1 MLFSQKTIM
10 GCALAA
16 SMSVCSASHAATFP
30 FSFSGASSGGEQQNV
45 SATVTPGAGTLDVV
59 IHNVISN
66 PSSIAQNISDFTV
79 FVAGTP
85 ITGLGSSLVTP
96 NAVSGYI
103 NVASDGTFTFVTAPT
118 SAAWTVTNTSSSV
131 HVDDLAG
138 GAGTCLQASC
148 TIIGSPNQVL
158 TEYIAADSSIAGNSA
173 HNPFIDQNADFLLS
187 VAGIT
192 ASTVITNFQWSFG
205 TTAGNVASA
214 NPITSPVP
222 LPPAALLF
230 GTALAGFGIL
240 GRRRRSNAQA

>member
-59 IHNVISN
+59 VHNFISD
-66 PSSIAQNISDFTV
+66 PSSVAQNISDFTV
-79 FVAGTP
+79 FVQGTP
-85 ITGLGSSLVTP
+85 ITGLSSSLVTP
-96 NAVSGYI
+96 TAISGYV
-103 NVASDGTFTFVTAPT
+103 NVASGGTFTFVTAPT

-138 GAGTCLQASC
+138 GAGTCTPAC
-148 TIIGSPNQVL
+148 TIIGAPNAVL
-158 TEYIAADSSIAGNSA
+158 SEYIAADASIAGNGP
-173 HNPFIDQNADFLLS
+173 HNPFLDQNAEFLLS

-192 ASTVITNFQWSFG
+192 ANTVITNFQWSFG
-205 TTAGNVASA
+205 TTPGDVASA
-214 NPITSPVP
+214 NPIVSPVP

-230 GTALAGFGIL
+230 GTALAGLGIL

>member
-10 GCALAA
+10 GCVLAA
-16 SMSVCSASHAATFP
+16 SMSLCSASQAATFT
-30 FSFSGASSGGEQQNV
+30 FMGTSSGGEQQNV
-45 SATVTPGAGTLDVV
+45 SAVVTLGAGTLDVV
-59 IHNVISN
+59 VHNLISN
-66 PSSIAQNISDFTV
+66 PSDVGQNISDFTV

-96 NAVSGYI
+96 TALSGYI
-103 NVASDGTFTFVTAPT
+103 NVAADGTFTFVTAPT

-138 GAGTCLQASC
+138 GTGTCGPAC
-148 TIIGSPNQVL
+148 TIIGQPNQVL
-158 TEYIAADSSIAGNSA
+158 TEYTNANSSIAGNGP
-173 HNPFIDQNADFLLS
+173 HNPFLDQNAEFLLS

-192 ASTVITNFQWSFG
+192 ANTVITNFQWSFG
-205 TTAGNVASA
+205 TTPGDVASA
-214 NPITSPVP
+214 NPIPSPVP

-230 GTALAGFGIL
+230 GTALAGLGIL